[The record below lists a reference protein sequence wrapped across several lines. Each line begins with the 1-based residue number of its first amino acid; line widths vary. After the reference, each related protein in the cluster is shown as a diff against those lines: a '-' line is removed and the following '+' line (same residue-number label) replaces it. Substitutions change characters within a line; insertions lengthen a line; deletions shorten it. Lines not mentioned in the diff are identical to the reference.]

1 MKKYQTPNKKIPVY
15 RQPHGFKTISEMVN
29 ICAEKYSDKTAYEIP
44 RNSQIIKYSFGDVLN
59 LVSRLAKHLRD
70 KGISKGSRIAIIGE
84 NSPEWAISFFAI
96 SWIGAVAVPLDARAQ
111 VDSHKLALSHS
122 KSKAVITSNS
132 YYDSMSSLK
141 SQVPSLKTVIQMEE
155 LDGIKNKY
163 SRGITPVKI
172 DTDDLMEILF
182 TSGTTGDPKGVM
194 LSHRNLMSN
203 VEDVHRII
211 DFSEDDTAFSI
222 LPMHHVY
229 ECTGGLLSTFY
240 NGVRVFYAR
249 SLKPREMLADLKTA
263 RPSIWLNSPLILE
276 KLYQRINKELNSQSR
291 LKSFITNMIPKSVI
305 GNKVKQKLGLD
316 KIRIILSGGAAL
328 PGWVA
333 KGLDEL
339 GFPIIQGYG
348 LSEASPLITVNPQSS
363 PKNESV
369 GMVIPSVDVRIVD
382 IDTDGNGEILA
393 RGDNIMKGYYKN
405 ISATKEVLTD
415 DGWLKTG
422 DIGYF
427 DEEGYLYITG
437 RKKFVIVTR
446 GGKNVFPEEVE
457 EKLCKSVFIEEAMV
471 FSPDDSQIQALI
483 FPNIDEVKI
492 EIEKSGKE
500 YNDDTCRKFIHK
512 EIRETNKKLEAYKKV
527 SKFELREEEFPKT
540 TTKKIKRHLFKD
552 YKLQ

>member
-59 LVSRLAKHLRD
+59 LVSRLAKYLRD
-70 KGISKGSRIAIIGE
+70 KGISKGDRIAIIGD

-155 LDGIKNKY
+155 LDRIKNKY

-203 VEDVHRII
+203 VEDVYRIL
-211 DFSEDDTAFSI
+211 DFGEDDTAFSI

-240 NGVRVFYAR
+240 NGVRVFYSR

-276 KLYQRINKELNSQSR
+276 KLYQRINKELNSQSK

-328 PGWVA
+328 PGWVG
-333 KGLDEL
+333 KGLGEL

-348 LSEASPLITVNPQSS
+348 LSEASPLITVNPQSN

-369 GMVIPSVDVRIVD
+369 GMVIPSVEVKI
-382 IDTDGNGEILA
+382 IDTDKDGNGEILA

-500 YNDDTCRKFIHK
+500 FNDDTCREFIHK

-552 YKLQ
+552 YKL

>member
-1 MKKYQTPNKKIPVY
+1 MKKYSTPNKKIPVL

-29 ICAEKYSDKTAYEIP
+29 ICAEKYSDKTAYKIP

-59 LVSRLAKHLRD
+59 LVSRLAKYLSD
-70 KGISKGSRIAIIGE
+70 KGISKGDKIAIIGD
-84 NSPEWAISFFAI
+84 NCPEWGISFFAI
-96 SWIGAVAVPLDARAQ
+96 SWIGAVAVPLDARAH

-132 YYDSMSSLK
+132 FYDSINSLK
-141 SQVPSLKTVIQMEE
+141 SEVPSLKTVIQMEE

-163 SRGITPVKI
+163 STGITPVKI
-172 DTDDLMEILF
+172 DTNDLMEILF

-211 DFSEDDTAFSI
+211 DLNEDDTAFSI

-240 NGVRVFYAR
+240 NGACVFYAR
-249 SLKPREMLADLKTA
+249 GLKPREMLADLKEA
-263 RPSIWLNSPLILE
+263 SPSIWLNSPLILE
-276 KLYQRINKELNSQSR
+276 KLYQRINKELNSQIK
-291 LKSFITNMIPKSVI
+291 LKSFMINRIPKKII
-305 GNKVKQKLGLD
+305 GNKVKKKLGLD
-316 KIRIILSGGAAL
+316 KIRLILSGGAAL
-328 PGWVA
+328 PGWVG
-333 KGLDEL
+333 KGLGEL

-348 LSEASPLITVNPQSS
+348 LSEASPLITINPLSS

-393 RGDNIMKGYYKN
+393 RGDNIMKGYYNN

-500 YNDDTCRKFIHK
+500 YNDDACRQFIHN
-512 EIRETNKKLEAYKKV
+512 EIREANKKLEAYKKV

-540 TTKKIKRHLFKD
+540 TTRKIKRHLFKD
-552 YKLQ
+552 YKL

>member
-1 MKKYQTPNKKIPVY
+1 MKKYQAPNKKIAVL

-44 RNSQIIKYSFGDVLN
+44 RNNEIKKYSFGDVLN
-59 LVSRLAKHLRD
+59 LASRLAKYLRD
-70 KGISKGSRIAIIGE
+70 KGISKGDRIAIIGE

-96 SWIGAVAVPLDARAQ
+96 SWIGAVAVPLDARAYA
-111 VDSHKLALSHS
+111 DSHKLALSHS

-132 YYDSMSSLK
+132 YYDSINSLK
-141 SQVPSLKTVIQMEE
+141 SEVPSLKTVIQMEE

-163 SRGITPVKI
+163 SVGISPVQI

-203 VEDVHRII
+203 VEDVYRIL

-240 NGVRVFYAR
+240 NGVRVFYSR

-276 KLYQRINKELNSQSR
+276 KLYQRINKELNSQSK
-291 LKSFITNMIPKSVI
+291 LKSFITNLIPKKVI

-363 PKNESV
+363 PKNDSV

-405 ISATKEVLTD
+405 
-415 DGWLKTG
+415 
-422 DIGYF
+422 
-427 DEEGYLYITG
+427 
-437 RKKFVIVTR
+437 
-446 GGKNVFPEEVE
+446 
-457 EKLCKSVFIEEAMV
+457 
-471 FSPDDSQIQALI
+471 FSG
-483 FPNIDEVKI
+483 F
-492 EIEKSGKE
+492 
-500 YNDDTCRKFIHK
+500 
-512 EIRETNKKLEAYKKV
+512 
-527 SKFELREEEFPKT
+527 
-540 TTKKIKRHLFKD
+540 
-552 YKLQ
+552 